1 MLGLPDAPGG
11 PPPRRL
17 QELFFKLQTMSP
29 QTRTAAA
36 VLGKRCADSEARGEG
51 FDRGAARVRV

>member
-1 MLGLPDAPGG
+1 VLGMPDAPGG

-17 QELFFKLQTMSP
+17 QETFFKRETSP
-29 QTRTAAA
+29 QTAAA